1 MEVTIGV
8 LLGFHKLS
16 TENSDAEEDG
26 EEESDVCVTNSVG
39 SNSSTHYT
47 AHSKQ
52 HTTHK
57 AQRTVHSA
65 QHTVHSKQYEC
76 YLFSLFL
83 PVVSSVSHD
92 IVVARVDRHVRRFI
106 EGIGI
111 GAQSRIE

>member
-1 MEVTIGV
+1 MLRKTERKKATFV
-8 LLGFHKLS
+8 LPTQLVAIAVHI
-16 TENSDAEEDG
+16 TQH
-26 EEESDVCVTNSVG
+26 T
-39 SNSSTHYT
+39 
-47 AHSKQ
+47 SKQ